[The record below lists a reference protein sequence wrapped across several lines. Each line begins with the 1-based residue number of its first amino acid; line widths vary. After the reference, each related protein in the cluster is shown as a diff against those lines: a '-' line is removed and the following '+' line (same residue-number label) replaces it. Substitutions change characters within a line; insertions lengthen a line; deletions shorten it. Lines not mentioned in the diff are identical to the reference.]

1 MAPTRLNVLLLS
13 LAAGGLLTLAWPA
26 TGGLTPLVFVAWLPW
41 FVAEHLHDVRTAG
54 RHRAFTPWILPGL
67 LLWNAVTTW
76 WLGNV
81 SEPLATRLLSGLFPM
96 LGNTLLMAMPW
107 WLSRTVRRTHGER
120 VAHGALVLFWLVFER
135 LHHDWDLQ
143 WPWLSL
149 GNVFGN
155 RPAWVQW
162 YDHTGMLGGSLWV
175 LLMNLLAYRLVAAVR
190 DQRGRRAIAGAGLW
204 AGITL
209 VVPLGS
215 SLLRWTLHEER
226 GRAVEVVVVQ
236 PNVDPYNEK
245 FNSALAVEQVER
257 MLEQAEAV
265 MTDSTVLV
273 VLPETALQEPS
284 YVDDRG
290 GEPLLVGLWEND
302 LRASRSAALIAAFQ
316 DRHPQCAVLTGMSS
330 YRLLPPGS
338 PRTSSVRELGGRGLL
353 FEASNAALFM
363 PSTGGVE
370 HYRKSKLVAGVEQM
384 PFEWLLGPL
393 GDLAI
398 DMGGTTGT
406 LAKQDERTVFR
417 DGRSGVAV
425 APAIC
430 YESVFGDHLAA
441 HVRNGANLI
450 AVMTNDG
457 WWGETAGHV
466 QHLYFAPLRAIET
479 RRAVV
484 RSANTGIS
492 CFVDQ
497 RGAIHQRTGW
507 WVPDARRHAVH
518 LNETTTVFARNGD
531 LVGRAAMLFA
541 LLVLLASVV
550 RRVRGARAA

>member
-13 LAAGGLLTLAWPA
+13 LLSGVLLILAWPA
-26 TGGLTPLVFVAWLPW
+26 TGGLTPLVFLAWLPLLW
-41 FVAEHLHDVRTAG
+41 AERLHDARTAG
-54 RHRAFTPWILPGL
+54 RRRAFAPWVMPGF
-67 LLWNAVTTW
+67 LLWNAATTW

-96 LGNTLLMAMPW
+96 FGNTLLMALPW
-107 WLSRTVRRTHGER
+107 WLARAVRRTHGAA
-120 VAHGALVLFWLVFER
+120 VGHGALVLFWVVYER

-155 RPAWVQW
+155 APAMVQW
-162 YDHTGMLGGSLWV
+162 YDHTGMLGGSVWV
-175 LLMNLLAYRLVAAVR
+175 LLVNLLAFRLLAALA
-190 DQRGRRAIAGAGLW
+190 DGRGRRAVRGAALFLAVTLLVPLTLSVLRW
-204 AGITL
+204 AGHT
-209 VVPLGS
+209 
-215 SLLRWTLHEER
+215 ER
-226 GRAVEVVVVQ
+226 GTPVEVVVVQ
-236 PNVDPYNEK
+236 PNVDPYHEK
-245 FNSALAVEQVER
+245 FGGGALDQLDT
-257 MLEQAEAV
+257 MLLQAEAV
-265 MTDSTVLV
+265 MTPATRLV

-284 YVDDRG
+284 HVDDRG
-290 GEPLLVGLWEND
+290 GEPVLVGLWEND
-302 LRASRSAALIAAFQ
+302 LWGSRSAQRIAAFLE
-316 DRHPQCAVLTGMSS
+316 RHPGCALMAGMNS
-330 YRLLPPGS
+330 YYLLPPGAT
-338 PRTSSVRELGGRGLL
+338 PGPSVRQLGTAGLL
-353 FEASNAALFM
+353 YEASNAALFM

-384 PFEWLLGPL
+384 PFPWLLGAL
-393 GDLAI
+393 DDFAI

-406 LAKQDERTVFR
+406 MAKQAERTVFT
-417 DGRSGVAV
+417 DPGSGLKV

-430 YESVFGDHLAA
+430 YESVFGEHIAA

-466 QHLYFAPLRAIET
+466 QHLYFSSLRAIET

-492 CFVDQ
+492 CSVDQ
-497 RGAIHQRTGW
+497 RGAIHGRTGW
-507 WVPDARRHAVH
+507 WVPDARRYTVY
-518 LNETTTVFARNGD
+518 LNDEETVFTRNGD

-541 LLVLLASVV
+541 LLVLLAAVV
-550 RRVRGARAA
+550 RGVRGRTAR